1 MKSEALY
8 IAILVAPW
16 ALALIAYLYYRRRQ
30 RRKAPN
36 GSGAGR
42 SDDARGV

>member
-8 IAILVAPW
+8 IALLIAPW

-30 RRKAPN
+30 LRKTPKD
-36 GSGAGR
+36 SGAGR
-42 SDDARGV
+42 NDDARGV